1 MLLCYLQKG
10 SSNITKPINSTA
22 EQFVDNRE
30 KPQDGASVQPHE
42 SEVQPPD
49 SEVQSHESE
58 VQPDPNI
65 TGSVQPHDVVAH
77 ESHDGNM
84 DVY

>member
-1 MLLCYLQKG
+1 
-10 SSNITKPINSTA
+10 
-22 EQFVDNRE
+22 
-30 KPQDGASVQPHE
+30 VQPHE

-49 SEVQSHESE
+49 SEVQLVESE

-65 TGSVQPHDVVAH
+65 TRSVQPHDVVAH

-84 DVY
+84 VVY